1 MLAPVGPWTWQRLI
15 SPLPLHCLLSA
26 RWLVGLTLPTSISV
40 LQSDAPAAV
49 IWPAGWSSRTVSR
62 SSVPRGLRLVMPPN
76 EAPFPGSQLQL
87 LPIWHGSPIQMH
99 DSQVWGG
106 EKEKKH
112 ATKFLNSGTV
122 CPLCIKPILKL
133 NLWLSYLLG
142 SGDISNFAI
151 WNLPCWP
158 W

>member
-106 EKEKKH
+106 EKGKK
-112 ATKFLNSGTV
+112 ACNQISKFWNRV
-122 CPLCIKPILKL
+122 PLMYKAHFETEPLTQ
-133 NLWLSYLLG
+133 
-142 SGDISNFAI
+142 
-151 WNLPCWP
+151 LPP
-158 W
+158 GLRRHF